1 MVNCV
6 RLFTGMKELGEHLI
20 FPKSSLRLGLL
31 AGSRKLSR
39 KTDNIVRVRGR
50 GGGGVVK
57 HQWLNISFRRNN
69 SFLNGSCYKNHRLL
83 HTQSTGK
90 FEFCNMKEIQILL
103 KIGMER
109 CDTFSYGYAAQ
120 CTVK

>member
-57 HQWLNISFRRNN
+57 HQWLNIHS
-69 SFLNGSCYKNHRLL
+69 
-83 HTQSTGK
+83 
-90 FEFCNMKEIQILL
+90 EEIIP
-103 KIGMER
+103 
-109 CDTFSYGYAAQ
+109 F
-120 CTVK
+120 